1 MDFLIEEINMQMN
14 DSCTEEVRDAKVDL
28 LMNPTVDEFNQYMNQ
43 SKSESDKLAECLLE
57 IKPERWS
64 YALFKGP
71 SLVSTHAIFQTL
83 LLTRYSQDMI
93 LQLCSWLTC

>member
-43 SKSESDKLAECLLE
+43 SKRVS
-57 IKPERWS
+57 
-64 YALFKGP
+64 P
-71 SLVSTHAIFQTL
+71 SVVRST
-83 LLTRYSQDMI
+83 
-93 LQLCSWLTC
+93 